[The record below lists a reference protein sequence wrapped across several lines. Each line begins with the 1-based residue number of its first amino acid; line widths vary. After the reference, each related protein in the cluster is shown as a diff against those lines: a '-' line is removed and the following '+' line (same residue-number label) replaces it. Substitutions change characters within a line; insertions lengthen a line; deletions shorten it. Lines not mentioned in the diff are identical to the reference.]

1 MGSGPGPLAGEQDKV
16 ARRDGTR
23 RGPPLQGKT
32 SRLRG
37 GTTSKMGPGWPG
49 SRDRARAAT
58 TRPASGGRRALS
70 PAEALVWAV
79 AALVGGAFALLML
92 QLNLLLGLLALGG
105 FALLFWWER
114 RHR

>member
-1 MGSGPGPLAGEQDKV
+1 MGSGPGPLAGEPDKV
-16 ARRDGTR
+16 ARGGGTR
-23 RGPPLQGKT
+23 RSPPLQGKT

-37 GTTSKMGPGWPG
+37 GTTSKMGSGWPG

-58 TRPASGGRRALS
+58 TRPASGRRRALS

-92 QLNLLLGLLALGG
+92 QLNLPLGLLALGG

-114 RHR
+114 RRR